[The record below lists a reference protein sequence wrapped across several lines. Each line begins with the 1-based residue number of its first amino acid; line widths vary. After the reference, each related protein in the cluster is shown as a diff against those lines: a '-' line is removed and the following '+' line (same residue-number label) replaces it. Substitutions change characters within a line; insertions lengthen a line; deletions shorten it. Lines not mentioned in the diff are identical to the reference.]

1 MKTWVRNFLIIV
13 LIVTPIVIF
22 SMIYLEDVAETG
34 GAVSPHGVM
43 SFVADMSNRIIDLAS
58 RAGYAGIFILMLLE
72 AAALPV
78 PSELVLP
85 FAGYLVSTGKL
96 DYWIVVFWST
106 VAALI
111 GSFIDYYLGYT
122 VGSALFS
129 GKLKLP
135 FVDASHLCRVG
146 AWFNRYGSPAVIL
159 LRFVPAARVLISFP
173 AGIYRMDKMKF
184 GVFTLAGC
192 LPWNMVLIYAGW
204 KLGSLWST
212 VVDAFRYFNILA
224 YAFLVLL
231 IAWIVHKLITRTN
244 KGLSD
249 LSFEQTP
256 KTHN

>member
-1 MKTWVRNFLIIV
+1 MKTWVRNFLIII
-13 LIVTPIVIF
+13 LIVAPIVIF
-22 SMIYLEDVAETG
+22 SLNYLEDVAETG
-34 GAVSPHGVM
+34 GSVSTQGLM
-43 SFVADMSNRIIDLAS
+43 SLVADMSNRVISLAS
-58 RAGYAGIFILMLLE
+58 EAGYTGVFVLMLLE

-106 VAALI
+106 VAALM
-111 GSFIDYYLGYT
+111 GSFIDYYLGWT
-122 VGSALFS
+122 IGDALFS

-135 FVDASHLCRVG
+135 FVDASHLRRVG

-173 AGIYRMDKMKF
+173 AGIYRMDKLKF
-184 GVFTLAGC
+184 GVYTLAGC

-224 YAFLVLL
+224 YAFLILL
-231 IAWIVHKLITRTN
+231 IAWIVHKLIPRRGKSPSTLSYEKLETN
-244 KGLSD
+244 
-249 LSFEQTP
+249 E
-256 KTHN
+256 